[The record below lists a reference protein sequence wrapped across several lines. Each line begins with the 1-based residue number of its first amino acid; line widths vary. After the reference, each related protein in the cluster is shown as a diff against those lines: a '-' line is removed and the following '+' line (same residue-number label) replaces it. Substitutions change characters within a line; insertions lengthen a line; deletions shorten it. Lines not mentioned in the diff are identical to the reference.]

1 MNKVFL
7 IGRLTA
13 EPILR
18 YTSSNVA
25 VASFSLAVASNR
37 KNEDG
42 EREADFI
49 NIVVWRKQAEN
60 VKKYLSKGSKV
71 AIDGHIQTR
80 GYDDQ
85 NGVRKRVTEVVAENV
100 EFLDNKK
107 SDLEEKS
114 PVNDTHSD
122 EPFRQ
127 FANEHQEDFKFKDE
141 EGHDL
146 PF

>member
-13 EPILR
+13 DPVLR

-49 NIVVWRKQAEN
+49 NIVVWKKQAEN
-60 VKKYLSKGSKV
+60 VKNYLSKGSKV
-71 AIDGHIQTR
+71 VIDGHIQTR
-80 GYDDQ
+80 RYDDQ
-85 NGVRKRVTEVVAENV
+85 NGLRKYVTEVVAENV

-107 SDLEEKS
+107 QNSNVDSSK
-114 PVNDTHSD
+114 NSD

-127 FANEHQEDFKFKDE
+127 FASEHQEELELKDE
-141 EGHDL
+141 EGYDL

>member
-13 EPILR
+13 DPVLR

-60 VKKYLSKGSKV
+60 VKNYLFKGSKV

-85 NGVRKRVTEVVAENV
+85 NGVRKHVTEVVAENV

-107 SDLEEKS
+107 SGLVENS
-114 PVNDTHSD
+114 PVNDKRSD
-122 EPFRQ
+122 ESFKE
-127 FANEHQEDFKFKDE
+127 FAQEHNLDGE
-141 EGHDL
+141 L

>member
-49 NIVVWRKQAEN
+49 NIVVWKKQAEN
-60 VKKYLSKGSKV
+60 VKNYLFKGSKV

-85 NGVRKRVTEVVAENV
+85 NGVRKHVTEVVAENV
-100 EFLDNKK
+100 EFLDSKK
-107 SDLEEKS
+107 QNANVDSSK
-114 PVNDTHSD
+114 NSD

-127 FANEHQEDFKFKDE
+127 FASEHQEELELKNE
-141 EGHDL
+141 EGYDL

>member
-13 EPILR
+13 DPVLR
-18 YTSSNVA
+18 YTPSNVA

-49 NIVVWRKQAEN
+49 NIVVWKKQAEN
-60 VKKYLSKGSKV
+60 VKNYLSKGSKV

-85 NGVRKRVTEVVAENV
+85 NGVRKHVTEVVAENV

-107 SDLEEKS
+107 QNANVDSSK
-114 PVNDTHSD
+114 NSD

-127 FANEHQEDFKFKDE
+127 FASEHQEELELKDD
-141 EGHDL
+141 EGYDL